1 VDKPKSPL
9 VKKAL
14 ALFKRAPKAD
24 AAPADTTHQDASK
37 AAAAAAAAAAT
48 ATTTKSDETTGEI
61 TQVEGNPTYDSSV
74 AL

>member
-1 VDKPKSPL
+1 MRRGTTTSSPL
-9 VKKAL
+9 ARMRLTRSCVS
-14 ALFKRAPKAD
+14 PVG
-24 AAPADTTHQDASK
+24 
-37 AAAAAAAAAAT
+37 AAAAAAAA